1 MATKKVRLRL
11 AALALVC
18 ALATSTVIYAD
29 PDSPS
34 EPSEETVDSTEEISE
49 ETPEESSG
57 TGEDTELEEGE
68 ISHESAVEQA
78 IVKDP
83 NGTIMDHKLIA
94 ENSNY
99 ELYLKE
105 ENISIIMR
113 DKKTGAIME
122 STVPDSEG
130 LNATWLDFMQS
141 GIAFEILEGSNNKMV
156 GLGSAG
162 AEISYKDVDN
172 GFTADLNLTKYH
184 MTLSVTVTL
193 EEDGLKVVVPS
204 DSITESEEL
213 VAGNRCYLGSL
224 YVFPFLGYTNL
235 GERDGYMVYPD
246 GNGAMISLEDNE
258 GKFGSPLYVPVY
270 GENYGHF
277 STSTV
282 SLMWNEYKTINDSE
296 FAMAPVWGMVHTD
309 TQMAYIGI
317 MEMGDADAQIVV
329 YPNGASTP
337 YNWISPYFYYRRN
350 YMQLFSADAETAQGA
365 IVQEEKRNESDVIVK
380 YLFTSGE
387 DADWVGLAKEYR
399 DYLIENGLEAKEDDF
414 KVRLDFLGLEKENW
428 LLFKTDVVMTTVE
441 DIRDIYAD
449 LETEG
454 VTDLFSVYKGWQKGG
469 IQNFPIKS
477 YKVAG
482 SLGGKSKLNSLI
494 QELKDSSIDFYLY
507 QDALRANV
515 DTTNTTFNVIKKMNE
530 RRYEEIDTTKQV
542 YGTFVFQTPAQ
553 CEKLL
558 KSSLSGYA
566 KNDVTGLA
574 LAGITSKSFSFL
586 YSGVQ
591 YSREYTLE
599 SFENSVKAAA
609 EQMDVV
615 LEEPISR
622 FWKYADAIIDMPV
635 GSSDYIYTTENI
647 PFFAVVLKGL
657 IPMYSDYVNFEANKY
672 EFFLDLAVSGIYPS
686 WYLTKE
692 DSSELL
698 YTDSNNIY
706 SSKYTVYKDA
716 IVDYYKQLG
725 ELQKAVDGAYIDDY
739 EEYDSGMVVVTYTNG
754 VKVYANYS
762 EEKVTED
769 GVSVDALSFVV
780 E

>member
-1 MATKKVRLRL
+1 MLIGAF
-11 AALALVC
+11 
-18 ALATSTVIYAD
+18 ATSTVTYAD
-29 PDSPS
+29 PTEESTESTEEPS
-34 EPSEETVDSTEEISE
+34 TEEPSTEEPSESDPSE
-49 ETPEESSG
+49 EEPSEG
-57 TGEDTELEEGE
+57 TGLEEGE
-68 ISHESAVEQA
+68 ISHEDAVEQA
-78 IVKDP
+78 IVENP
-83 NGTIMDHKLIA
+83 NGTILDHELVA
-94 ENSNY
+94 ENSDY
-99 ELYLKE
+99 ELYLRE

-113 DKKTGAIME
+113 DKETGAIME
-122 STVPDSEG
+122 STVLDSEG

-141 GIAFEILEGSNNKMV
+141 GIAFEILEGSNNRMV
-156 GLGSAG
+156 GLGNAG
-162 AEISYKDVDN
+162 AQITYEKAEN
-172 GFTADLNLTKYH
+172 GFTADIDLTKYH
-184 MTLSVTVTL
+184 ITLSVTVTL

-235 GERDGYMVYPD
+235 GEREGYMIYPD

-258 GKFGSPLYVPVY
+258 GKFSNPLYLPIY
-270 GENYGHF
+270 GDNYGHF

-282 SLMWNEYKTINDSE
+282 SLLWDRYKTINDSE
-296 FAMAPVWGMVHTD
+296 FAMAPIWGMVHSD
-309 TQMAYIGI
+309 TGMAYLGI
-317 MEMGDADAQIVV
+317 MEMGDADAQIVL

-350 YMQLFSADAETAQGA
+350 YMQLYSADETTAQGA
-365 IVQEEKRNESDVIVK
+365 IVQEENRNDSDVIVK
-380 YLFTSGE
+380 YIFTRGD

-399 DYLIENGLEAKEDDF
+399 NYLTESGLEQKEDDF

-428 LLFKTDVVMTTVE
+428 LLFKKDVVMTTVD

-454 VTDLFSVYKGWQKGG
+454 VTSLLSVYKGWQKGG
-469 IQNFPIKS
+469 VQNFPIKS
-477 YKVAG
+477 YSAAG
-482 SLGGKSKLNSLI
+482 SLGGKKAIDALF
-494 QELKDSSIDFYLY
+494 EDLKDSSIDFYLY

-530 RRYEEIDTTKQV
+530 RRYEEIDRTKEV

-566 KNDVTGLA
+566 KGEVTGLA

-599 SFENSVKAAA
+599 AFESSVKMAAD
-609 EQMDVV
+609 QMDVV

-622 FWKYADAIIDMPV
+622 FWKYADAIVDMPV
-635 GSSDYIYTTENI
+635 GSSDYIYTTQDI
-647 PFFAVVLKGL
+647 PFFAVVLKGV

-672 EFFLDLAVSGIYPS
+672 EFFLDLAVTGIYPS

-698 YTDSNNIY
+698 YTDSNDIY
-706 SSKYTVYKDA
+706 SSRYGVYKEA
-716 IVDYYKQLG
+716 IVDYYNQLYALW
-725 ELQKAVDGAYIDDY
+725 EAVDGAFIDEY
-739 EEYDSGMVVVTYTNG
+739 EEYESGVVAVTYTNG
-754 VKVYANYS
+754 VSVYANYS
-762 EEKVTED
+762 EESVTED
-769 GVSVDALSFVV
+769 GVSIDALSFVV
-780 E
+780 VE